1 VETRKQS
8 GTGDKFLMSDSTY
21 LFDNAAVEAGQRFD
35 ALAALFN
42 PTTFRHLDELGLD
55 RGWRCWEV
63 GAGGPTVPNWLAG
76 RVGPTGSVLATD
88 INTSWVSK
96 QLDPDVEVRL
106 HDVMQDDAPS
116 GQFDLVHAR
125 LVLSHLP
132 DRREALNRMIG
143 SLRPGGWLVIEDFDK
158 VMPLSCI
165 DASLPE
171 HHRANKLHAAV
182 RKLLAQRG
190 ADLEYA
196 RSLPRIFRDLGLVR
210 VRADAYFAVT
220 EPAANALSFANI
232 SQVRDALVAQKL
244 ATREEI
250 DAHLA
255 AVADGTIDVGTAP
268 LISTWGQRD

>member
-1 VETRKQS
+1 
-8 GTGDKFLMSDSTY
+8 MSDSTY

-132 DRREALNRMIG
+132 DRREALIRMIG

-196 RSLPRIFRDLGLVR
+196 
-210 VRADAYFAVT
+210 
-220 EPAANALSFANI
+220 AACRGS
-232 SQVRDALVAQKL
+232 S
-244 ATREEI
+244 
-250 DAHLA
+250 
-255 AVADGTIDVGTAP
+255 GTSD
-268 LISTWGQRD
+268 

>member
-1 VETRKQS
+1 
-8 GTGDKFLMSDSTY
+8 MSDGTY
-21 LFDNAAVEAGQRFD
+21 LFDNAAAEAGRRFD

-42 PTTFRHLDELGLD
+42 PTTFRHLEELGLD
-55 RGWRCWEV
+55 HGWRCWEV
-63 GAGGPTVPNWLAG
+63 GAGGPTVPNWLAS
-76 RVGPTGSVLATD
+76 RVGSTGSVLATD

-96 QLDPDVEVRL
+96 QLAPNVEVRL
-106 HDVMQDDAPS
+106 HDVVQDEAPT

-125 LVLSHLP
+125 LVVSHLP
-132 DRREALNRMIG
+132 GRGEALNRMIG

-171 HHRANKLHAAV
+171 HHRANKLHSAV
-182 RKLLAQRG
+182 RELLALRG

-196 RSLPRIFRDLGLVR
+196 RSLPRIFRELGLVR

-220 EPAANALSFANI
+220 TPAANALSFVNI
-232 SQVRDALVAQKL
+232 SQVRDALIDNQL

-250 DAHLA
+250 DAHLT
-255 AVADGTIDVGTAP
+255 AVADGTIDVGTAA
-268 LISTWGQRD
+268 LISAWGQRD